1 MRAKEFA
8 ESLEGIVSSFWF
20 LLITQTMTKGQVIY
34 LCICV
39 NPFESCYMLGS
50 NSWEVIH

>member
-20 LLITQTMTKGQVIY
+20 LRKAENNTKSDK
-34 LCICV
+34 
-39 NPFESCYMLGS
+39 PFRLKIRKPAIVLKM
-50 NSWEVIH
+50 I